1 MTNTRW
7 EKNFNVTW
15 YARAVNVKNCGME
28 KPSIDVVLKAL
39 AALYNGTNPKETEE
53 ASKWLMQLQ
62 RSVCLNSAHP
72 LCTRTILKY
81 SFSVCLPVPTILAYI
96 SC

>member
-1 MTNTRW
+1 MD
-7 EKNFNVTW
+7 
-15 YARAVNVKNCGME
+15 

-39 AALYNGTNPKETEE
+39 GQLYNGTDPKETEE

-72 LCTRTILKY
+72 LY
-81 SFSVCLPVPTILAYI
+81 SAHPVPVIYHYFSLFGRSVIACCNFHIFLSLNPY
-96 SC
+96 SVLLL